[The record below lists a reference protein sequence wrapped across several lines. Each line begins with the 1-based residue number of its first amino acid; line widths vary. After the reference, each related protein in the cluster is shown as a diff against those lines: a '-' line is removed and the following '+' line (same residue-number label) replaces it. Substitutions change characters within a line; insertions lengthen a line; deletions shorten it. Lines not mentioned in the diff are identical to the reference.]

1 MIFGQNSLNFSLRTG
16 FPARSDGE
24 GEREGKSAR
33 ESQNRQCSR
42 PKFRR
47 KVLIGGYILIHDVL
61 KSVDGPTRL
70 LQFANRFVIKP
81 SMVP

>member
-1 MIFGQNSLNFSLRTG
+1 M
-16 FPARSDGE
+16 RSDWE
-24 GEREGKSAR
+24 GEREGKPAR
-33 ESQNRQCSR
+33 ESQNRKCSR
-42 PKFRR
+42 PKFGR

-70 LQFANRFVIKP
+70 LRMQFANRFVIKP